1 MYMSIESAIE
11 ISVIEILLISIIAF
25 IGSFIHEYMY
35 FIGKGKKITI
45 TVWIN
50 VFITVIVDI
59 IISISINPFI
69 IALNPRLILLPP
81 LLIGLVGNELVMRLT
96 TLHGSTS
103 IIEYI
108 LGFFK
113 ISSIKDNSTLKS
125 EFSIIDKYKDIK
137 TEVDIM
143 LIEYDLEKDYA
154 KLCQMRKYILNDI
167 ANLRN
172 LCDSNP
178 TCYEGTEPILKKLK
192 QFENTINILYNNE
205 TKKLDSKK
213 KK

>member
-1 MYMSIESAIE
+1 MMSIESAIE

-25 IGSFIHEYMY
+25 IGSFIHEYIS
-35 FIGKGKKITI
+35 FIEKRKKITI
-45 TVWIN
+45 TIWIN

-69 IALNPRLILLPP
+69 IAINPRLILLPP

-113 ISSIKDNSTLKS
+113 ISSTKSNSTLKS
-125 EFSIIDKYKDIK
+125 ELSILDRYKEIK

-143 LIEYDLEKDYA
+143 LLEYGLEKDYD
-154 KLCQMRKYILNDI
+154 KLVQMRNYILKDI
-167 ANLRN
+167 YNLKN
-172 LCDSNP
+172 LCDEDK
-178 TCYEGTEPILKKLK
+178 TCYEGTEPILKKLD
-192 QFENTINILYNNE
+192 QFENTINKLYEKE
-205 TKKLDSKK
+205 TERISSEKK
-213 KK
+213 K